1 MRKPPS
7 PSSSFGVTFGEGEF
21 MNFSNISRL
30 LRKLNERHFS
40 LICLNLESGITA
52 NLCYIVTRPDL
63 LQQLLEVPIDNDD
76 EDKYISTN
84 DDDPHANL
92 ILEAIKNDSL
102 RRLERIKKHESE
114 HCILTAAKLISPMIE
129 DRWGHFETKLFL
141 CVV

>member
-1 MRKPPS
+1 M
-7 PSSSFGVTFGEGEF
+7 
-21 MNFSNISRL
+21 
-30 LRKLNERHFS
+30 
-40 LICLNLESGITA
+40 
-52 NLCYIVTRPDL
+52 CYIVTRPDV

-129 DRWGHFETKLFL
+129 DRWGHFGTKLLF
-141 CVV
+141 CVVCCNFKTPQK

>member
-1 MRKPPS
+1 MS
-7 PSSSFGVTFGEGEF
+7 G
-21 MNFSNISRL
+21 I
-30 LRKLNERHFS
+30 S
-40 LICLNLESGITA
+40 LICPSLESGITA
-52 NLCYIVTRPDL
+52 NMCYIVTRPDV

-129 DRWGHFETKLFL
+129 DRWGHFETKLLL
-141 CVV
+141 CVVCYNFKTPQK

>member
-1 MRKPPS
+1 MVHS
-7 PSSSFGVTFGEGEF
+7 DQW
-21 MNFSNISRL
+21 
-30 LRKLNERHFS
+30 
-40 LICLNLESGITA
+40 
-52 NLCYIVTRPDL
+52 PDV

-129 DRWGHFETKLFL
+129 DRWGHFETKLVQWCPDL
-141 CVV
+141 VDCRDLVD